1 MLLQLW
7 VTQDRQHTGDSRR
20 KWHRYPWGLFTWKHR
35 QISQSCIA
43 VGGHCSSA
51 FYSSRPHFISE
62 VVAHFTSQKR
72 HTWSLS
78 PALFVR
84 VWICLLGCEF
94 AHFAHARIRIYGCV
108 SVPSVLPVCRTSRPD
123 IGDHEGA
130 GLVPVFMDTTC
141 EKNRGEIKASKSQ
154 SKSKSP
160 RHKHLHRITVTIL
173 LCVHFNT
180 ISMLPNLNCR
190 GAQSNL

>member
-7 VTQDRQHTGDSRR
+7 VTQDRQHTSDGRR
-20 KWHRYPWGLFTWKHR
+20 KWHRYPWGLFTWRHR
-35 QISQSCIA
+35 QISQTQDWIWPSCIA

-78 PALFVR
+78 LALFVC

-108 SVPSVLPVCRTSRPD
+108 SVLSVLPVCRTSWPD

-141 EKNRGEIKASKSQ
+141 EKNRGEIKASKSR

-160 RHKHLHRITVTIL
+160 IRIERNRVKVWLSDLIADKKI
-173 LCVHFNT
+173 N
-180 ISMLPNLNCR
+180 
-190 GAQSNL
+190 